1 MYVPKVLAFSGS
13 ARRESLNRKL
23 LNIAVQAAIEAGAAV
38 TVLDLND
45 YPLPI
50 YHGDLEAR
58 EGLPGNARKLK
69 QLFLEHQ
76 GLLIA
81 SPEHNASVSALLKNT
96 IDWVSRPDGGQNGLV
111 PYQNKVA
118 ALLAASPGNNGG
130 LRGLPQLRA
139 IMQTLGVLVLPQQY
153 ALARA
158 HEAFDAQGRFND
170 PRTHA
175 SVAGIAQRLVET
187 MRALAPTK
195 QGA

>member
-1 MYVPKVLAFSGS
+1 MSLPRILAFAGS

-118 ALLAASPGNNGG
+118 AL
-130 LRGLPQLRA
+130 
-139 IMQTLGVLVLPQQY
+139 
-153 ALARA
+153 
-158 HEAFDAQGRFND
+158 
-170 PRTHA
+170 
-175 SVAGIAQRLVET
+175 
-187 MRALAPTK
+187 
-195 QGA
+195 

>member
-1 MYVPKVLAFSGS
+1 MQPKILAFAGS
-13 ARRESLNRKL
+13 ANRASVNRKL
-23 LNIAVQAAIEAGAAV
+23 LNVAARVAVEAGAAV
-38 TVLDLND
+38 TVVDLND

-50 YHGDLEAR
+50 YSGDLEAR
-58 EGLPGNARKLK
+58 EGMPANARKLK
-69 QLFLEHQ
+69 RLFVEHQ

-118 ALLAASPGNNGG
+118 ALLAASPGNHGG

-153 ALARA
+153 ALGRA
-158 HEAFDAQGRFND
+158 HEAFDAEGRLND

-175 SVAGIAQRLVET
+175 SVAGVAQRLVEIV
-187 MRALAPTK
+187 RALANTK
-195 QGA
+195 QSA